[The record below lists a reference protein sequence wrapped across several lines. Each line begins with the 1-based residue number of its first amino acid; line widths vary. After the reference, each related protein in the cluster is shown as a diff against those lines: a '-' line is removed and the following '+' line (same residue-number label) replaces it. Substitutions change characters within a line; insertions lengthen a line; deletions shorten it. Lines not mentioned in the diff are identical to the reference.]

1 VRLILV
7 SLAYLILFSS
17 CEWLS
22 SLNDEREPVARVK
35 EQFLYMEDVLAVMPE
50 LTSKEDSA
58 DFVRNFSEKWVEEQ
72 VMIDRASINL
82 NKGMTDIENKVKTY
96 RNSLLIYAYEEALVR
111 QKLDTVL
118 TALQIKGYYNDHKE
132 DFILRDDVYRMLFL
146 KLDKNTPRLAELRQW
161 FDYADRQEKL
171 SLLTDYSIQFA
182 LDYSLDDKK
191 WWRSNE
197 MMQRLPFKVDSLV
210 SLNANNKL
218 LEIQK
223 DEFLYV
229 LEFLDMKSKNN
240 PSPLGLVKPAIR
252 TIMLNER
259 KIQLVKELRKDLMSD
274 GIRKNHI
281 EYFSKE

>member
-1 VRLILV
+1 
-7 SLAYLILFSS
+7 
-17 CEWLS
+17 
-22 SLNDEREPVARVK
+22 
-35 EQFLYMEDVLAVMPE
+35 
-50 LTSKEDSA
+50 
-58 DFVRNFSEKWVEEQ
+58 
-72 VMIDRASINL
+72 
-82 NKGMTDIENKVKTY
+82 
-96 RNSLLIYAYEEALVR
+96 
-111 QKLDTVL
+111 
-118 TALQIKGYYNDHKE
+118 
-132 DFILRDDVYRMLFL
+132 
-146 KLDKNTPRLAELRQW
+146 
-161 FDYADRQEKL
+161 
-171 SLLTDYSIQFA
+171 
-182 LDYSLDDKK
+182 
-191 WWRSNE
+191 

>member
-1 VRLILV
+1 MRLILV

>member
-82 NKGMTDIENKVKTY
+82 NKGMTEIENKVKTY

>member
-1 VRLILV
+1 MRLILV

-35 EQFLYMEDVLAVMPE
+35 EQYLYMEDVLAVMPE

-82 NKGMTDIENKVKTY
+82 NKGMTEIENKVKTY

-111 QKLDTVL
+111 QKLDTVF